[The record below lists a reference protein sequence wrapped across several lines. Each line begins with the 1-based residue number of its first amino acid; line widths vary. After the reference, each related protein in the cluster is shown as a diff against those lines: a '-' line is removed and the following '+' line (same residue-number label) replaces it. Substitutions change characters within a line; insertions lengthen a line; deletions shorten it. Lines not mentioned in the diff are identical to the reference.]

1 MLWLDTI
8 AESRIGEA
16 IERGELADLPG
27 QGRPLDLSD
36 DALVPEE
43 LRMSYRVLKN
53 AGVLPPELEAR
64 KQIHS
69 LEQLVLGLGSGEE
82 RSQALRKLNLLRARL
97 EVSQRG
103 AANLQLEEQYYEQ
116 LIARLTQR

>member
-1 MLWLDTI
+1 MLWLDAI
-8 AESRIGEA
+8 AESKICEA

-43 LRMSYRVLKN
+43 LRMGYRVLKN

-69 LEQLVLGLGSGEE
+69 LEQLVLRMESGDE
-82 RSQALRKLNLLRARL
+82 RSQAVRKLHLLQARL
-97 EVSQRG
+97 EASQRG
-103 AANLQLEEQYYEQ
+103 MGNLRLQEQYYEQ
-116 LIARLTQR
+116 LVVRLTQR

>member
-1 MLWLDTI
+1 MRWLDAI

-43 LRMSYRVLKN
+43 LRMGYRVLKN

-64 KQIHS
+64 KQIHN
-69 LEQLVLGLGSGEE
+69 LEQLLLRMESTDE
-82 RSQALRKLNLLRARL
+82 RSRALRRLHLLRARL
-97 EVSQRG
+97 DALQPTV
-103 AANLQLEEQYYEQ
+103 NLRLQEQYYEQ
-116 LIARLTQR
+116 LVVRLTQR